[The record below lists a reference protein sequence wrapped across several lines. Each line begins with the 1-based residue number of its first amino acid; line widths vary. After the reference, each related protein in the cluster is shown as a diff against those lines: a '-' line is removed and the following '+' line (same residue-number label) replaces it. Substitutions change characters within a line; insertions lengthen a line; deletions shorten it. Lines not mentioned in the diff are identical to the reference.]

1 MTPEP
6 SILEDAPAPSP
17 TTTTFTSLSP
27 LQALGQGMQ
36 SLRREPRWGILL
48 VLLLLLL
55 VQPTIWLT
63 GTWFDWHS
71 PFFAQPLVLLGAL
84 LIGYSRRDEVEKT
97 ARELAEL
104 FPPESPKRRGN
115 VAVVVFG
122 GMIALMGHVLRMDFV
137 AILGFVVVFTG
148 IIFYFYGPFVLKSLG
163 SALFFL
169 CFLIPL
175 PKTVTGLLQVGFQ
188 NGTYSC
194 LSPFFKTNSFNIE
207 TGNFV
212 MAIDALASGLH
223 LFIPLAIFCLGW
235 ALYKRYSLYN
245 TLIMLALST
254 LLSLFVNV
262 FRVMLTCW
270 LGSANPDIG
279 GFLSRSTPL
288 LLTLPIAWVVLWV
301 ARLVHQRQELRASMR
316 SSVTG

>member
-1 MTPEP
+1 
-6 SILEDAPAPSP
+6 
-17 TTTTFTSLSP
+17 
-27 LQALGQGMQ
+27 MQ
-36 SLRREPRWGILL
+36 SLRREPRWLF
-48 VLLLLLL
+48 LLLLLL
-55 VQPTIWLT
+55 LLLIQPTIWLVS
-63 GTWFDWHS
+63 TWFDWHS
-71 PFFAQPLVLLGAL
+71 PFFAQPLVLLGAF
-84 LIGYSRRDEVEKT
+84 LIGYSRRAEIEKT
-97 ARELAEL
+97 AQELAEL

-115 VAVVVFG
+115 ILGMVLG
-122 GMIALMGHVLRMDFV
+122 GAISFAGHLMHMDFLS
-137 AILGFVVVFTG
+137 ILGFVIAFTG
-148 IIFYFYGPFVLKSLG
+148 VIFYFYGPFVLKSLTP
-163 SALFFL
+163 ALFFL
-169 CFLIPL
+169 FFLIPL
-175 PKTVTGLLQVGFQ
+175 PKTIIGLFQGGFQ

-212 MAIDALASGLH
+212 MAIDNLASGLH
-223 LFIPLAIFCLGW
+223 LFIPMTIFSIGW

-270 LGSANPDIG
+270 IGSANPDIG
-279 GFLSRSTPL
+279 NFLSRSTPI